1 MKKFSTTNLFEKC
14 NEKSNWPLLNF
25 HHLSNTGGVA
35 FSQTI
40 MKYGLLGY
48 QAINFNPE
56 NLQEFTRKG
65 SELEKMNLNEKIYL
79 HGHWTNGFEKI
90 IQRPFFKFTILRS
103 PIDRFLSEFFWE
115 RREAVEARTPWL
127 LKEQL
132 CRWIDILNE
141 AGHANF
147 YCTEIATDQ
156 QEKILFHVHLRPEN
170 LAAISPE
177 NAYVKA
183 DKKLQQEYSYVGI
196 TELFEESLF
205 IFFRKMGWSKI
216 GPWTRGP
223 HAPGRGSAS
232 KKFCASDIPV
242 RYLKKLRKLVAAD
255 EELYEQRRQVFE
267 DNLVNSP
274 LKGDFEEYKLR
285 GWCESFV

>member
-1 MKKFSTTNLFEKC
+1 MC
-14 NEKSNWPLLNF
+14 
-25 HHLSNTGGVA
+25 NTGGVA

-40 MKYGLLGY
+40 MKYGLSGY
-48 QAINFNPE
+48 QAVNFNPE
-56 NLQEFTRKG
+56 NLKELRSKA
-65 SELEKMNLNEKIYL
+65 SELEAKISNERFYL
-79 HGHWTNGFEKI
+79 HGHWTNGFEKLI
-90 IQRPFFKFTILRS
+90 RRPFFKFTILRS

-127 LKEQL
+127 LTEQM

-147 YCTEIATDQ
+147 YCTEIATY
-156 QEKILFHVHLRPEN
+156 QEDKSLFIHHLRPQN
-170 LAAISPE
+170 LALISPE
-177 NAYVKA
+177 CAYDKA
-183 DKKLQQEYSYVGI
+183 HRVLQEEYSYVGI

-205 IFFRKMGWSKI
+205 TFFKKMGWSKI

-223 HAPGRGSAS
+223 YAPGRGNAS
-232 KKFCASDIPV
+232 KKFGAGDIPI
-242 RYLKKLRKLVAAD
+242 RYLKKLKKLLAAD
-255 EELYEQRRQVFE
+255 EELYDQRRSVFE

-285 GWCESFV
+285 GWCESVV